1 MCADFLTEAETLLLG
16 RLSSIEEKNG
26 LFSLLSFYKE
36 EETEKSIKC
45 SAIPSLYPAFSPH
58 RTSVPYSVDQFP
70 VFPAVVPTKIA
81 ILDQTRENPPPPPP
95 ELDRRLLCRGNT
107 SSLEERW
114 GWAATYCCSLVFAS

>member
-81 ILDQTRENPPPPPP
+81 ILDQTRENPPPPPHQN
-95 ELDRRLLCRGNT
+95 LIAVSFVVATLAHLKRGGAG
-107 SSLEERW
+107 RPPI
-114 GWAATYCCSLVFAS
+114 VVV